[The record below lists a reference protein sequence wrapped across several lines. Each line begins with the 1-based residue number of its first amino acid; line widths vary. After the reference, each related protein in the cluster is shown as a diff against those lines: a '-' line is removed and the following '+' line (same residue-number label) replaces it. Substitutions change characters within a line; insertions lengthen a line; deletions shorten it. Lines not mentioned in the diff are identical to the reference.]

1 MIACLGNRA
10 SNFIIKPFA
19 TFAIQ
24 HKTKHD
30 KGKKI
35 KKKTI

>member
-1 MIACLGNRA
+1 MIACSGNCA
-10 SNFIIKPFA
+10 SNFTIKPSISFV
-19 TFAIQ
+19 IQ

-35 KKKTI
+35 LKKTI